1 MWREGQLVSER
12 VRTVALTAPG
22 GAQWLRALPEQ
33 IAELETR
40 WRLTLGKPM
49 QHDGYTAVVL
59 PAGTA
64 DGARAVLKLSVPHLE
79 GRDEAAGLRYWDGDP
94 TVRLLRSWQGGGA
107 MLLER
112 CEPGHSLHVLP
123 PEERDDVLGRLV
135 PRLWRRPMGGEFRP
149 LAEQLTYWAGETAED
164 EARWPDPVLV
174 REGLAAWEELARPG
188 RDDVLLG
195 TDVHAGNVLA
205 AERQPW
211 LIIDPKPFVGDP
223 AYDASTYSI
232 RWSGWRPTPW
242 AWWHVTRACWLYP
255 SSGCGPGPSHA
266 PPPSGATPT
275 RSGPASTLWRGGW
288 RQPDAGAAA
297 RGDAGV
303 LRSARPLGWPRR
315 SFRRDSERVAAVR
328 VVAHQL
334 AVTQY
339 QRAPLVAVHQVA
351 GVRGYHHGGAAQV
364 DVVEQL

>member
-49 QHDGYTAVVL
+49 QHDGYTAAVL

-223 AYDASTYSI
+223 AYDATQHLLDSLERLEADPLGLVARYAGLLALPVE
-232 RWSGWRPTPW
+232 RVR
-242 AWWHVTRACWLYP
+242 AWTFAR
-255 SSGCGPGPSHA
+255 
-266 PPPSGATPT
+266 
-275 RSGPASTLWRGGW
+275 
-288 RQPDAGAAA
+288 AAA
-297 RGDAGV
+297 E
-303 LRSARPLGWPRR
+303 
-315 SFRRDSERVAAVR
+315 RRDTDEEWARFNA
-328 VVAHQL
+328 L
-334 AVTQY
+334 A
-339 QRAPLVAVHQVA
+339 RRLAPA
-351 GVRGYHHGGAAQV
+351 
-364 DVVEQL
+364 